1 MNRSRPQYPGFD
13 AAKLLAALLVM
24 LRHAVQWQFRPGSA
38 EYEIV
43 YCWLSN
49 LAVPVFFAISGFLL
63 FSKAE
68 KPRLLPF
75 RTLAKYVAR
84 LFLLYLIWSAVYFP
98 FSWYAYSVN
107 PLQTLPDFLRQ
118 YARNFFLTS
127 NVIQLWYLPGLIVAC
142 VLVFAL
148 VKCYIPSG
156 VVLLASFGVYA
167 FGSWMG
173 YTSMQG
179 SMPGWALDFV
189 DSYFP
194 VFETTRNGF
203 FYGFFFVALGAALS
217 RVKLRALKWP
227 ALAGFAA
234 SVAGMYFE
242 VKAYGENDM
251 VLCAAPA
258 VACLFLFLRNIEGRP
273 RAVFPEMRA
282 LSGWIYF
289 LHAVPLYV
297 FTMLEKEGSLVFI
310 ARWPAVWIVLAL
322 GLTLSAF
329 FWAVSHAKPLGWLNR
344 LI

>member
-1 MNRSRPQYPGFD
+1 MNRSRLQYPGFD
-13 AAKLLAALLVM
+13 VAKLLAALLVM

-84 LFLLYLIWSAVYFP
+84 VFLLYLIWSAVYFP
-98 FSWYAYSVN
+98 FSWYAYSIN

-118 YARNFFLTS
+118 YVRNFFLTS

-156 VVLLASFGVYA
+156 VGLLASFGVYA

-173 YTSMQG
+173 YASMQG

-242 VKAYGENDM
+242 VRAYGENDM

-297 FTMLEKEGSLVFI
+297 FTMLEKEGSLV
-310 ARWPAVWIVLAL
+310 
-322 GLTLSAF
+322 SAF
-329 FWAVSHAKPLGWLNR
+329 FWAVSHAKPFGWLNR